1 MNKCKNSSEMDLI
14 NMHESKLL
22 KEKKINKKIAKITTK
37 RKRKGRYTSLI
48 WMHLEVR

>member
-22 KEKKINKKIAKITTK
+22 KEKQINVKIIKITTK
-37 RKRKGRYTSLI
+37 EKEKECVLPLFGCT
-48 WMHLEVR
+48 WM